1 MRKKKEKKRA
11 YCKPMTC
18 LIAMPGRMSLMAGS
32 INSDVVG
39 TNDGGKDI
47 SGESTTNDDFIGQVI
62 DD

>member
-39 TNDGGKDI
+39 TNDGGDI
-47 SGESTTNDDFIGQVI
+47 SGGSTTNDDSIGQGI

>member
-1 MRKKKEKKRA
+1 MRKQKEKKRA

-39 TNDGGKDI
+39 TNDGGNI
-47 SGESTTNDDFIGQVI
+47 SGESTNNDDSIGQEI

>member
-32 INSDVVG
+32 INSDIVG
-39 TNDGGKDI
+39 TNDGGNI
-47 SGESTTNDDFIGQVI
+47 SGESTTNDDSIGQGI

>member
-32 INSDVVG
+32 INSDIVG
-39 TNDGGKDI
+39 TNDGGDI
-47 SGESTTNDDFIGQVI
+47 SGETTTDDDSIGQEI

>member
-39 TNDGGKDI
+39 TNDGGNI
-47 SGESTTNDDFIGQVI
+47 SGESTDNDDSIGQEI

>member
-39 TNDGGKDI
+39 TNDGGNI
-47 SGESTTNDDFIGQVI
+47 SGESTNNDDSIGQEI

>member
-1 MRKKKEKKRA
+1 
-11 YCKPMTC
+11 MTC

-39 TNDGGKDI
+39 TNDGGNI
-47 SGESTTNDDFIGQVI
+47 SGESTDNDDSIGQEI

>member
-32 INSDVVG
+32 NNSDIVG
-39 TNDGGKDI
+39 TNNGGDI
-47 SGESTTNDDFIGQVI
+47 SGETTTNDDSIGQGI

>member
-39 TNDGGKDI
+39 TNDGGDI
-47 SGESTTNDDFIGQVI
+47 SGGSTTNDDSIGQEI

>member
-18 LIAMPGRMSLMAGS
+18 LIAMPGRMSLMARS

-39 TNDGGKDI
+39 TNDGGNI
-47 SGESTTNDDFIGQVI
+47 SGESTNNDDSIGQEI